1 MDNNLGTDLVYVHQL
16 NPCLK
21 NIQALP
27 EEQIT
32 NEYRS
37 DNTCCIGYQTTRH
50 GMASFAFSLPSAWF

>member
-37 DNTCCIGYQTTRH
+37 DNYQIRV
-50 GMASFAFSLPSAWF
+50 